1 MSATPCLPVA
11 ALILAAGSATRM
23 GRLKQLLPYA
33 GRTLV
38 EHAVR
43 QALEAGFAPVIV
55 VIGAEAQALRAAL
68 ASKHVEIVE
77 NENWP
82 LGMGSSLAAGTH
94 HLQTLDTDSAA
105 LAVLLADQ
113 PLVTAAHLIAMRR
126 LLHTGHAVAVAAQYN
141 GALGVPALFKREM
154 FGRLASL
161 RPEAGAR
168 DLLRNQEFD
177 VAAFPLPEAA
187 MDIDTPADF
196 AALEMTATS

>member
-1 MSATPCLPVA
+1 
-11 ALILAAGSATRM
+11 M
-23 GRLKQLLPYA
+23 GRLKQLLSYA